1 MISRIIKLRR
11 PRNLLLLFDVLAI
24 GLLMFY
30 KDEQTSRSL
39 AILASSLI
47 VLLYVSNIVLEKVTS
62 GDNYIFMVVSML
74 VSIGAIMNFSID
86 QSLGIKH
93 LIWALVSIGGFF
105 GAYFL
110 IKYINIWDKLMTP
123 LILISLALFVATLIF
138 GKNVNGSKNWI
149 IIGGSGNGGGFSF
162 QPTEFIKLALIFII
176 ASFYYNKE
184 YYTKLKHSSIIMM
197 GIVYLFIGFL
207 FLQRDLGTAVMF
219 LAIFM
224 GLQFIYEENRKLII
238 FSIVLTVAAVIL
250 GYFIFDHV
258 KKRFNIWY
266 DPWTD
271 PGGQILQSLF
281 AISSGGFTGV
291 GLGLGYP
298 KLIPVVS
305 SDFIFAAICEELGI
319 LTGIGV
325 IMMFLLLVY
334 RSFKVAIVQRHP
346 FYRILAIG
354 IAISF
359 GIQTFLAIG
368 GVTKFVPMTGITTPF
383 VSYGGTSMF
392 ASFISLGVL
401 QVCSE
406 ELKHKPIESEP
417 DYEW

>member
-1 MISRIIKLRR
+1 MLTRITKLRK
-11 PRNLLLLFDVLAI
+11 PRNLLLLFDILAI

-30 KDEQTSRSL
+30 KDEETSRAMGL
-39 AILASSLI
+39 YASALI
-47 VLLYVSNIVLEKVTS
+47 ALLYISNILLEKVTS
-62 GDNYIFMVVSML
+62 GDSYIFMIVSML

-93 LIWALVSIGGFF
+93 LVWALISIGGFF
-105 GAYFL
+105 ATYFL
-110 IKYINIWDKLMTP
+110 IKYVDIWDKLMTP
-123 LILISLALFVATLIF
+123 LILLSLGLFLATMVF
-138 GKNVNGSKNWI
+138 GKVYNGSKNWI
-149 IIGGSGNGGGFSF
+149 IIGGDGTPGSGFSF
-162 QPTEFIKLALIFII
+162 QPAEFIKLALIFII
-176 ASFYYNKE
+176 ASFYYNKK
-184 YYTKLKHSSIIMM
+184 YYENVKYSSVIMM

-224 GLQFIYEENRKLII
+224 GIQFIYEEKRGLIF
-238 FSIVLTVAAVIL
+238 FSIVLTVLAVTL
-250 GYFIFDHV
+250 GYFKFSHV
-258 KKRFNIWY
+258 RKRFNIWL
-266 DPWTD
+266 DPWSEA
-271 PGGQILQSLF
+271 GGQILQSLF

-305 SDFIFAAICEELGI
+305 SDFIFAAICEELGV

-325 IMMFLLLVY
+325 IMMFLILVY
-334 RSFKVAIVQRHP
+334 RAFKVAIVQRHP

-368 GVTKFVPMTGITTPF
+368 GVTKFIPMTGITTPF
-383 VSYGGTSMF
+383 ISYGGTSMF
-392 ASFISLGVL
+392 TSFIALGIL

-417 DYEW
+417 AYE